1 MLPLIVIFASYV
13 QEFVVDNM
21 NNILPQ
27 GSYWS
32 WKTWKVMEFDNL
44 DSRPGKSWN
53 VGPGHGKS
61 WNLMLANMHAVY
73 CSGLSEMYA
82 GKHLKLWQDVNLL

>member
-1 MLPLIVIFASYV
+1 MHTKIDHFCTQTMFYIFTV
-13 QEFVVDNM
+13 
-21 NNILPQ
+21 Q

-32 WKTWKVMEFDNL
+32 WKTWKVMEFDHL

-53 VGPGHGKS
+53 
-61 WNLMLANMHAVY
+61 LMLANNAVY

-82 GKHLKLWQDVNLL
+82 GKHFKLWQDVNLL

>member
-1 MLPLIVIFASYV
+1 MLFRGCGSESLDAFIT
-13 QEFVVDNM
+13 
-21 NNILPQ
+21 Q

-53 VGPGHGKS
+53 FCPGHGKS
-61 WNLMLANMHAVY
+61 WNLMLANVCEESRPAY
-73 CSGLSEMYA
+73 CSGLSIMYM
-82 GKHLKLWQDVNLL
+82 